1 MEASQILKE
10 AYAIIQSGTD
20 SNNDGGSLQVLQM
33 PGDASIRRYY
43 RVLDTNNPGQHYVLM
58 SADAFAAEEYS
69 FLLVQNLLQKQGIP
83 VPEVKACVETD
94 GTILLSD
101 LGDSTMLHCLEAS
114 MEESVEVAMFQKA
127 IDLMLKIHRIK
138 EKEDEPHGLKAF
150 STAFDEELL
159 MWEVNFTI
167 EYFLLN
173 YLERKLPKKDLEG
186 IRAAFTDICQR
197 LSKEPRIFTHRD
209 YHTRNIMV
217 TADDTYHSIDFQD
230 ARMGP
235 RQYDLASLLRDSYYQ
250 MKEQKVYSLL
260 KYYYGSA
267 KEAGDINCSLEEFE
281 RVFDLM
287 SIQRNFKAIGS
298 FASFYTRREDAK
310 YLRFI
315 GNTFENVR
323 RNLAKFP
330 EYKEL
335 HQLLFSWYYF

>member
-1 MEASQILKE
+1 
-10 AYAIIQSGTD
+10 
-20 SNNDGGSLQVLQM
+20 
-33 PGDASIRRYY
+33 
-43 RVLDTNNPGQHYVLM
+43 
-58 SADAFAAEEYS
+58 
-69 FLLVQNLLQKQGIP
+69 
-83 VPEVKACVETD
+83 
-94 GTILLSD
+94 
-101 LGDSTMLHCLEAS
+101 
-114 MEESVEVAMFQKA
+114 
-127 IDLMLKIHRIK
+127 
-138 EKEDEPHGLKAF
+138 
-150 STAFDEELL
+150 
-159 MWEVNFTI
+159 
-167 EYFLLN
+167 
-173 YLERKLPKKDLEG
+173 
-186 IRAAFTDICQR
+186 
-197 LSKEPRIFTHRD
+197 
-209 YHTRNIMV
+209 
-217 TADDTYHSIDFQD
+217 
-230 ARMGP
+230 
-235 RQYDLASLLRDSYYQ
+235 